1 MRASVRLVG
10 GVVFAVVLLS
20 AGAFL
25 VQPSTGALEP
35 VAFEDTLAMG
45 MTGVDVSTASEQGY
59 ALPRAQVFYGQ
70 YQYVVGYY
78 GVEALATH
86 VESGDARRQ
95 FGDPLAVF
103 VTDFSGSE
111 PYVTQEGYLDLGND
125 LRRGWVRARDAW
137 FVVGSDARTPAG
149 PTVVPFS
156 GQADAEAFAD
166 EHGGTVHDW
175 PGLLDAAGEGESL
188 APASFEAAVANQS
201 AWGDRRVTDAERLRS
216 RPVSVVV
223 GEDEPTLAAA
233 VEAAP
238 ANTTV
243 FVPPGRYETNL
254 TIEKPLTLRGAGS
267 GSALDGSRTG
277 TALDDGGNGTVLDG
291 DGNGTV
297 LTVRSDRVAVTS
309 LSITGVGPVDA
320 MSPSAGNASR
330 YADVTMRVYG
340 RSDAAV
346 LLARANDSLVADVH
360 VDTGATG
367 VMLQYS
373 DRTVVRNVTVRGAD
387 DPRNGSMGV
396 ITLYSRAVVEE
407 ATIRG
412 GRDGVYLHRSDGT
425 VVRQNDAADMR
436 YGIHEMYTSN
446 LLIRDNAMRRTTT
459 GIILMTRPTNNKLV
473 ENRATD
479 SGQGIYAIGD
489 ASYLA
494 ENVVAGN
501 DLGLTVGTSR
511 SVVVHNTVVDNDI
524 GMRVGT
530 LLPTNHVV
538 GNDVVDN
545 DQPVTARSGPVHVWT
560 VDGAGNYWG
569 SVPGLDRDGDGT
581 VDRAFRP
588 ANDVDVTASRVTGGP
603 TLARSPALSLLQQVA
618 ASVPGLRDVG
628 VIDTAPRTDPARPE
642 RLAEVRNRTDE

>member
-1 MRASVRLVG
+1 
-10 GVVFAVVLLS
+10 
-20 AGAFL
+20 
-25 VQPSTGALEP
+25 
-35 VAFEDTLAMG
+35 
-45 MTGVDVSTASEQGY
+45 
-59 ALPRAQVFYGQ
+59 
-70 YQYVVGYY
+70 
-78 GVEALATH
+78 
-86 VESGDARRQ
+86 
-95 FGDPLAVF
+95 
-103 VTDFSGSE
+103 
-111 PYVTQEGYLDLGND
+111 
-125 LRRGWVRARDAW
+125 
-137 FVVGSDARTPAG
+137 
-149 PTVVPFS
+149 VPFS
-156 GQADAEAFAD
+156 GQADAAAFAD

-188 APASFEAAVANQS
+188 APASFEATVANQS
-201 AWGDRRVTDAERLRS
+201 AWADRRVTDTERLRS

-254 TIEKPLTLRGAGS
+254 TIEKPLTLRGAGP
-267 GSALDGSRTG
+267 GPVLDGSRTG
-277 TALDDGGNGTVLDG
+277 TALEGSENGTVLDGEGNHTILDG

-309 LSITGVGPVDA
+309 LSITGVGPTDA

-373 DRTVVRNVTVRGAD
+373 DRTAVRNVTVRGAD

-425 VVRQNDAADMR
+425 VVRDNDAAEMR

-459 GIILMTRPTNNKLV
+459 GIILMTRPAGNKLV

-479 SGQGIYAIGD
+479 NGQGIYAIGD

-494 ENVVAGN
+494 ENVLVGN
-501 DLGLTVGTSR
+501 DLGVTVGTSR
-511 SVVVHNTVVDNDI
+511 SVVVHNTVLDNDV

-545 DQPVTARSGPVHVWT
+545 DQSVTARSGPVHVWT
-560 VDGAGNYWG
+560 VAGAGNYWG

-603 TLARSPALSLLQQVA
+603 TLVRSPALLLLEQVA

-628 VIDTAPRTDPARPE
+628 VVDTAPRTDPARPE

>member
-45 MTGVDVSTASEQGY
+45 MTGVDVATATEQGY

-78 GVEALATH
+78 GVEALVTH

-103 VTDFSGSE
+103 VTDFSGTE
-111 PYVTQEGYLDLGND
+111 PYVTGKGYLDLGND
-125 LRRGWVRARDAW
+125 LRRGWVRGRDAW

-149 PTVVPFS
+149 PTVVPF
-156 GQADAEAFAD
+156 GERADAADFAD
-166 EHGGTVHDW
+166 EYGGTVQDW
-175 PGLLDAAGEGESL
+175 PGLLDAAGESESL

-201 AWGDRRVTDAERLRS
+201 AWADRRVTDAERLRS

-233 VEAAP
+233 VDAAP
-238 ANTTV
+238 PNTTV
-243 FVPPGRYETNL
+243 LVPPGRYETNL
-254 TIEKPLTLRGAGS
+254 TIEKPLTLRGAGPVPVPAGS
-267 GSALDGSRTG
+267 GNDTLLDGS
-277 TALDDGGNGTVLDG
+277 GNGTVLDG

-340 RSDAAV
+340 RSDAG
-346 LLARANDSLVADVH
+346 LLFASANDSLVADVH
-360 VDTGATG
+360 VSTGATG

-387 DPRNGSMGV
+387 EPRNGSMGV
-396 ITLYSRAVVEE
+396 ITLYSRAVVED

-425 VVRQNDAADMR
+425 VVRNTDAADMR
-436 YGIHEMYTSN
+436 YGVHEMYTSD

-459 GIILMTRPTNNKLV
+459 GIILMTRPTGNKLV
-473 ENRATD
+473 ANRATD

-511 SVVVHNTVVDNDI
+511 SVVVHNTVVDNEV
-524 GMRVGT
+524 GLRVGT
-530 LLPTNHVV
+530 LLPTNHVA

-628 VIDTAPRTDPARPE
+628 VIDTAPRTGPARPE